1 MAETRT
7 LGLKEEELIQAKAN
21 AKKECSTIVYYGAG
35 EIRATCGDPLPFQ
48 LRDQLLGVDAPRIR
62 PRSIQSRSPAS
73 FDPKTA
79 ATSVWGRCSLP
90 RTCPLTFK
98 QSRLL
103 CDFRL

>member
-62 PRSIQSRSPAS
+62 PRRHSVSSHHSKSIAC
-73 FDPKTA
+73 F
-79 ATSVWGRCSLP
+79 V
-90 RTCPLTFK
+90 
-98 QSRLL
+98 
-103 CDFRL
+103 